1 MRHNTIKTLTI
12 VTNQGD
18 VQYISKCG
26 HFDSNGVVESMRVC
40 QEKCGNNINKCI
52 DLCIDLLKNAILLV
66 YREGNI

>member
-26 HFDSNGVVESMRVC
+26 HFDSNGVVEFVK
-40 QEKCGNNINKCI
+40 KCYSVGIQ
-52 DLCIDLLKNAILLV
+52 
-66 YREGNI
+66 RG